1 MQQPIEKRS
10 TCLLLVPETS
20 TDLSHLGLHSDWW
33 KRASSAQAVTTPKYW
48 SEGTLGLE
56 LVQMC
61 RPAAHST
68 KVTFVIADGDVADAA
83 RGWEVPAATLSGMAW
98 RLMPESWSTNELG
111 FDIGSVLSAAVR
123 RRLRVLVAAGQD
135 GAAGVERDTR
145 TQTNVDEAEEV
156 RLMLAVTWSQMESI
170 TGISEQT
177 FYDWKRNQR
186 TARPSTLRKLK
197 RLLALVRA
205 VTRQR
210 GADAASEWFQAG
222 APSPVD
228 LMISG
233 KMEAVEAQVGMML
246 PSAIAAGS
254 SSVEVIGAEAEHTP
268 LVGQPSARRPKAT
281 TRPHRSSR
289 VPNRDR

>member
-1 MQQPIEKRS
+1 MHQPIEKCS

-20 TDLSHLGLHSDWW
+20 TDLAHLGPYSDWW
-33 KRASSAQAVTTPKYW
+33 KRASSAQAVTTPRYW
-48 SEGTLGLE
+48 SEGTLGPE

-61 RPAAHST
+61 RPAAYST
-68 KVTFVIADGDVADAA
+68 KVIFVLADGDVADVAA
-83 RGWEVPAATLSGMAW
+83 GWELPAATLSGMASK
-98 RLMPESWSTNELG
+98 LMPASWVANELEL
-111 FDIGSVLSAAVR
+111 DIVSVLSTAIR
-123 RRLRVLVAAGQD
+123 RRLADLLPPGQD
-135 GAAGVERDTR
+135 EAVGVEQDTPS
-145 TQTNVDEAEEV
+145 QTNVDEAEEV

-177 FYDWKRNQR
+177 FYDWKRNKR

-210 GADAASEWFQAG
+210 GVDAASEWFQAG
-222 APSPVD
+222 APSPVE

-233 KMEAVEAQVGMML
+233 QMEAVEAQVGMML
-246 PSAIAAGS
+246 SSALAAGS

-268 LVGQPSARRPKAT
+268 LAGQSSARRPKAA

-289 VPNRDR
+289 APDRDR